1 MFIKKNMI
9 KLEKFVNE
17 KLRISK
23 DIDIPDTTLYEQ
35 GYGFTSVNSVY
46 TDIYQ
51 ADDFLQSDLDT
62 IKLVALY
69 DKLSYI
75 QGNRVVIYDKPFHA
89 VKRKKYCKAIGD
101 IILSEYS
108 FDDAMEVIQSV
119 LKKNA
124 TCEYEESK
132 TKKYVVVRIKDSY
145 DIPAIVMTF
154 SKL

>member
-17 KLRISK
+17 KLRVSK
-23 DIDIPDTTLYEQ
+23 NIDIPDTTLYEQ

-51 ADDFLQSDLDT
+51 ADDFIFSDLNLQELG
-62 IKLVALY
+62 KLQTSINY
-69 DKLSYI
+69 NN
-75 QGNRVVIYDKPFHA
+75 NRVVIYNKPFDA
-89 VKRKKYCKAIGD
+89 LKRRKYCQAIGN

-108 FDDAMEVIQSV
+108 FDDAVEVIQSI

-124 TCEYEESK
+124 TCEYEASK
-132 TKKYVVVRIKDSY
+132 NNKYAVIRIKDSY

>member
-35 GYGFTSVNSVY
+35 GYGFTSVNSIY
-46 TDIYQ
+46 TDIYM

-62 IKLVALY
+62 MKLVALY
-69 DKLSYI
+69 DSI
-75 QGNRVVIYDKPFHA
+75 QFKQENRVVIYDKVFQA
-89 VKRKKYCKAIGD
+89 LKRKKYCQAIGN
-101 IILSEYS
+101 IILSENS

-119 LKKNA
+119 LKKTA
-124 TCEYEESK
+124 TCEYTE
-132 TKKYVVVRIKDSY
+132 TTNKKHVLVRIKDSY
-145 DIPAIVMTF
+145 NIPAIVMTF
-154 SKL
+154 TKL

>member
-1 MFIKKNMI
+1 MI
-9 KLEKFVNE
+9 KLEEFVNE

-23 DIDIPDTTLYEQ
+23 NIDIPDTTLYEQ

-51 ADDFLQSDLDT
+51 ADDFIFSDLNLQELGKLQTT
-62 IKLVALY
+62 IN
-69 DKLSYI
+69 YI
-75 QGNRVVIYDKPFHA
+75 NNNRVVIYDKPFQA
-89 VKRKKYCKAIGD
+89 LKRRKYCQAIGN

-124 TCEYEESK
+124 ICEYEESK
-132 TKKYVVVRIKDSY
+132 SKKYVVVRIKDSY

>member
-1 MFIKKNMI
+1 MI
-9 KLEKFVNE
+9 KLEEFVNE

-23 DIDIPDTTLYEQ
+23 NIDIPDTTLYEQ

-51 ADDFLQSDLDT
+51 ADDFIFSDLNLQELG
-62 IKLVALY
+62 KLQTAIN
-69 DKLSYI
+69 YI
-75 QGNRVVIYDKPFHA
+75 NNDRVVIYDKPFQA
-89 VKRKKYCKAIGD
+89 LKRRKYCQAIGN

-108 FDDAMEVIQSV
+108 FDDAIEVIQSI

-124 TCEYEESK
+124 TCEYESSK
-132 TKKYVVVRIKDSY
+132 NNKYVIVRIKDSY

>member
-1 MFIKKNMI
+1 MI
-9 KLEKFVNE
+9 KLEEFVNE
-17 KLRISK
+17 KLRVSSSTDISDK
-23 DIDIPDTTLYEQ
+23 PLYEQ

-51 ADDFLQSDLDT
+51 ADDFLQGDLDT
-62 IKLVALY
+62 KRLVALY

-132 TKKYVVVRIKDSY
+132 SKKYVVVRIKDSY